1 MHTVRM
7 RYRRELVFVALCSM
21 AASTSAQDI
30 ASGAACPLA
39 VLASP
44 VRFSRLH
51 QIPTVPA
58 PDDITHKMV
67 TPGGMILDT
76 PRMVAATDVLTL
88 LAKEPNAVCF
98 KLRTFARDR
107 DTCELRGLAR
117 KETGTTY
124 VFSDDTAV
132 VRLTFI
138 AEDQVRVEPVGT
150 GYRSRCE
157 PSGKIEAAIYTLSKE
172 SDSPPEAKN

>member
-7 RYRRELVFVALCSM
+7 RYRRELVFVAFCSM

-39 VLASP
+39 VLESP
-44 VRFSRLH
+44 VQYSRLH
-51 QIPTVPA
+51 QIPTAAA

-76 PRMVAATDVLTL
+76 PKMVAATDVLTL
-88 LAKEPNAVCF
+88 LAQEPNAVCF

-107 DTCELRGLAR
+107 HTCELGGLAH

-138 AEDQVRVEPVGT
+138 AEDQVRVEPIGT

-157 PSGKIEAAIYTLSKE
+157 PSGKIESAIYTLSKE
-172 SDSPPEAKN
+172 SDPPPEAKK

>member
-1 MHTVRM
+1 M
-7 RYRRELVFVALCSM
+7 RYSQEVAFVALCSM
-21 AASTSAQDI
+21 AASASAQDI

-44 VRFSRLH
+44 VQFSRLH
-51 QIPTVPA
+51 QIPTAAA
-58 PDDITHKMV
+58 PDDITQKMV

-76 PRMVAATDVLTL
+76 PKMVAATDVLTL

-107 DTCELRGLAR
+107 QTCELGGIAR
-117 KETGTTY
+117 KEARSTY
-124 VFSDDTAV
+124 LFSDDAAV
-132 VRLTFI
+132 IRLTFT
-138 AEDQVRVEPVGT
+138 AEDQIRVEPVGT

-157 PSGKIEAAIYTLSKE
+157 PSGKIETAIYTLSKD
-172 SDSPPEAKN
+172 SDSAPEAKAQ